1 MRELISLTLLAFLL
15 AACTPEQAKESVPTS
30 EPIASSK
37 LVVQGSD
44 VTVEQIG
51 GDFTLTNHKNQTVRL
66 SDLQGKVVALI
77 FGYAHCPDVCP
88 TNLIDYS
95 SAMNLLGTA
104 NKEVAVLFVSIDPKR
119 DSAEALSSFIPMFDS
134 SFIGLR
140 TDDDGTLQDILKR
153 YKVTVQLVPQS
164 GGGYLVDHSAGSYLI
179 DKQGK
184 VRVYEP
190 HGVPASQLAHD
201 LKVLLESSS

>member
-1 MRELISLTLLAFLL
+1 MRRLISLTFLAVLL
-15 AACTPEQAKESVPTS
+15 AACTPEQTKESVSTS
-30 EPIASSK
+30 EPIVASK
-37 LVVQGSD
+37 LAVQGSD
-44 VTVEQIG
+44 VTNEKIG
-51 GDFTLTNHKNQTVRL
+51 GDFTLTDHKNQTIKL

-95 SAMNLLGTA
+95 SAMNLLGAA
-104 NKEVAVLFVSIDPKR
+104 NKDVAVLFVTVDPKR
-119 DSAEALSSFIPMFDS
+119 DSAEVLSSFIPMFDP

-140 TDDDGTLQDILKR
+140 TDDDATLQDILKR
-153 YKVTVQLVPQS
+153 YKVTVEFVPQS

-179 DKQGK
+179 DKAGK

-201 LKVLLESSS
+201 LKVLLESNS